1 MSLTPYEI
9 RLELLKMSKDMLEQ
23 DFHTRR
29 ETALRKW
36 EQAVSQNKDAK
47 EFLTEVPEY
56 PTEDKVIRKAK
67 MLNEFISEK

>member
-1 MSLTPYEI
+1 MSPFEI

-36 EQAVSQNKDAK
+36 EHAASMNQDGK
-47 EFLTEVPEY
+47 EFLTEVPHY
-56 PTEDKVIRKAK
+56 PTEEQVIRKAK

>member
-1 MSLTPYEI
+1 MALTPYEI

-29 ETALRKW
+29 EIALRKW
-36 EQAVSQNKDAK
+36 EQAASQNKDAK
-47 EFLTEVPEY
+47 EFLTEVPDY
-56 PTEDKVIRKAK
+56 PTEDKIIRKAK

>member
-1 MSLTPYEI
+1 MSPFEI

-36 EQAVSQNKDAK
+36 EHATSMNQDGK
-47 EFLTEVPEY
+47 EFLTEVPHY
-56 PTEDKVIRKAK
+56 PTEIQVILKAK
-67 MLNEFISEK
+67 TLNEFISEK

>member
-1 MSLTPYEI
+1 MSPFEI

-23 DFHTRR
+23 DFHSRR

-36 EQAVSQNKDAK
+36 EHAVSMNQEGK
-47 EFLTEVPEY
+47 EFLTEVPQY
-56 PTEDKVIRKAK
+56 PSEEQVIRKAK

>member
-1 MSLTPYEI
+1 MALTPYEI

>member
-1 MSLTPYEI
+1 MSPFEI

-23 DFHTRR
+23 DFHSRR

-36 EQAVSQNKDAK
+36 EHAVSMNQEGK
-47 EFLTEVPEY
+47 ELLTEVPQY
-56 PTEDKVIRKAK
+56 PSEDQVIRKAK